1 MITFTSHSDVSTVN
15 ARCSGLLFLKHFVV
29 KQLFE
34 MASKVV
40 PNLKEFSFHKCEG
53 AWEYFLRERMGQCA
67 QCKICKSTIKT
78 VGGSTKG
85 LHVHLETKHK
95 INVRKRPS
103 EKGDET
109 ENEMPAKSA
118 NTLDKYGF
126 LAPDD
131 LSLPATLARMA
142 ACDGIPFQTFAKSND
157 LRRGLHALGF
167 TDIPQSPNGIHGI
180 IMAHGDSIRKQ
191 TIAELASMKKNG
203 TRFSVTFDEWTS
215 LQNRRYMNVNVHA
228 GGEKFWNLG
237 LIRVKGSMPATQ
249 CIKLL
254 KEKLSMFGLNLDND
268 IVCIV
273 TDGASVMTK
282 TGKLIN
288 AQHQLCLAHGI
299 QLAVLD
305 ILYKKC
311 IRQTDDDNNDDLVEI
326 VEIGNENEVNNETDE
341 NVDLEMVCE
350 SEDIDESLYA
360 EGFGVDTLV
369 VPAND
374 FDLVQELPA
383 EYQRTVEC
391 VRKVVKLFK
400 RSPTKNDD
408 TLQPYVVSDCG
419 REVQLKLDCKTRWNS
434 LLEMLSTFLRLRGPI
449 QKALID
455 LKQSSLVS
463 DTDWDVIRD
472 IVSSLEPVKVV
483 VEALCRRE
491 TSLLSADAALKLC
504 LDELRSNGSDLAKAT
519 AAALRTR
526 IKQRRSLAAVMQY
539 LHNPYASTDS
549 DGVFTVAS
557 AATVRKAVF
566 DLLQRLEYS
575 SDVTQIG

>member
-1 MITFTSHSDVSTVN
+1 
-15 ARCSGLLFLKHFVV
+15 
-29 KQLFE
+29 

-40 PNLKEFSFHKCEG
+40 SNLKEFSFNKCEG
-53 AWEYFLRERMGQCA
+53 AWEYFLRERKGQCA
-67 QCKICKSTIKT
+67 QCKICKATIKT

-109 ENEMPAKSA
+109 EKERPAKPA
-118 NTLDKYGF
+118 NTLDKYRF
-126 LAPDD
+126 LASDD

-142 ACDGIPFQTFAKSND
+142 ACDGIPFLTFAKSND
-157 LRRGLHALGF
+157 LRRSLHALGF
-167 TDIPQSPNGIHGI
+167 GDIPKSPNGIHGI
-180 IMAHGDSIRKQ
+180 IMEHGNSIRKQ
-191 TIAELASMKKNG
+191 TIAELASMKRDG
-203 TRFSVTFDEWTS
+203 ARFSVTFDEWTS
-215 LQNRRYMNVNVHA
+215 LQNRRYMNVNLHA

-254 KEKLSMFGLNLDND
+254 TEKLSMFGLNLDND

-288 AQHQLCLAHGI
+288 AQHQLCIAHGI

-305 ILYKKC
+305 VLYKNC
-311 IRQTDDDNNDDLVEI
+311 TRQSVDDNTGDLVELETI
-326 VEIGNENEVNNETDE
+326 EIGHENEVNNETDE

-360 EGFGVDTLV
+360 EGFGLDTLV
-369 VPAND
+369 APIDD

-383 EYQRTVEC
+383 EYQRTIQC

-408 TLQPYVVSDCG
+408 MLQPYVVSECG

-434 LLEMLSTFLRLRGPI
+434 LLDMLSTLLRLRGPV

-463 DTDWDVIRD
+463 DGDWDVIRD
-472 IVSSLEPVKVV
+472 IVSALEPVKAV

-491 TSLLSADAALKLC
+491 TNLLSADAALKLC
-504 LDELRSNGSDLAKAT
+504 IEELRSNGSELAKAT

-526 IKQRRSLAAVMQY
+526 IKERRSLAAVMQY
-539 LHNPYASTDS
+539 LHNPYAPTDP

-557 AATVRKAVF
+557 AATVRKTVF

-575 SDVTQIG
+575 SDVIQTGKWL